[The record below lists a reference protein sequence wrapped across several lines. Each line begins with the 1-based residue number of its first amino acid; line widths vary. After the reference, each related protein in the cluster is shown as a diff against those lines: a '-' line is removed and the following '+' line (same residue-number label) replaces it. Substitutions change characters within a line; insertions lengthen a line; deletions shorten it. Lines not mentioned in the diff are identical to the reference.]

1 MTQFMQVSMSNHK
14 STESAINNL
23 EVKVGQ
29 LAKQSAEK
37 STRNFVAN
45 TKKNPK
51 EECKAILTR
60 SKKESIEKENRAEG
74 EVEDVSV
81 KERIRREKKRLKIKR
96 KK

>member
-1 MTQFMQVSMSNHK
+1 MQVLMLNHK
-14 STESAINNL
+14 SIESGIKNL
-23 EVKVGQ
+23 EVQVAQ
-29 LAKQSAEK
+29 LAKQLAEK
-37 STRNFVAN
+37 STGNFVAN
-45 TKKNPK
+45 TEKNPK